1 MARLLLVL
9 VLAFGSWPVAA
20 EDSLTGKNIERVEI
34 IGLESLTEDAVLFYL
49 GLEEGGTYDPGLLN
63 DRVHEFWHRGL
74 VDEISIEA
82 HPYDWGVRLVITI
95 VERPTLVGI
104 EYQGLKRLQKS
115 DIEKRI
121 AEEGIGV
128 REGQPLEPGELRRL
142 EATIERLYA
151 EQGYGFAD
159 ASFSLVEVSRIRRR
173 AIFVID
179 EGRRIRIEEIDF
191 EGNTV
196 FGDRRLRWAM
206 KQTKQ
211 AGVLARMQ
219 KKDVYDPAAL
229 DQDLD
234 KVADLYR
241 RHGYKNVVVGD
252 PEIQISVG
260 RPTAEKIEN
269 QRRRLSVT
277 VPIEEGDRWRFG
289 AIRVEGNHR
298 FSDELLL
305 RQFEAAG
312 GDWLSS
318 EIVDQGIAA
327 ITEIYS
333 NTGHLYA
340 KVEPW
345 LIERQDHV
353 ADVVVQVDEGEQYR
367 IGRIEFEGNTNT
379 RDEVLRRE
387 MAIQE
392 GAVLDTAALRNSLLR
407 LSQLE
412 YFVVDPED
420 PVALDVQTDEQIVD
434 LSIKGEEGEPSN
446 LLFGGGFGEASGFF
460 GQIQYRTRNFLGRG
474 ETLSASAQVG
484 ERQNIFDLSYAVPWF
499 LDRPQEVGFSLF
511 KRDLEYTLLSG
522 QNVDQDRVGGSVS
535 YGRRLGIFGRLT
547 WTYTRFDSDELATS
561 FTGPNN
567 PKVISIQQQVS
578 MLGVGAVRDRRDS
591 RVQPTV
597 GGRWSLGFDW
607 AGGALGGNTDFLRP
621 RATFS
626 RYLGVTQKA
635 FHSLVAVNVE
645 AGYVTPIGD
654 SELVFSDR
662 FFLGGEN
669 SVRGFEYKSIW
680 VRDEEGDTVL
690 DEYGLALGGNR
701 SLQLNLEYHVLF
713 GKPFRL
719 LAFTDL
725 GKVSADSQP
734 FDLDH
739 ASISAGL
746 ELQIKVPI
754 LGAPLRLIWSRN
766 LSPLPDDRFQT
777 FQFSIGPSF

>member
-1 MARLLLVL
+1 
-9 VLAFGSWPVAA
+9 VLAFGGWPLAA
-20 EDSLTGKNIERVEI
+20 EDSLVGKNIEKVEI
-34 IGLESLTEDAVLFYL
+34 VGLESLTEDTVLFYL
-49 GLEEGGTYDPGLLN
+49 GLEEGEPYDPEQLN
-63 DRVHEFWHRGL
+63 DKVHELWQHGL
-74 VDEISIEA
+74 IDEIGIEA
-82 HPYDWGVRLVITI
+82 HPYDWGVRLVVTI
-95 VERPTLVGI
+95 VERPTLAGI

-115 DIEKRI
+115 DIETRI
-121 AEEGIGV
+121 AKEGIGV

-142 EATIERLYA
+142 ERAIESLYA
-151 EQGYGFAD
+151 EKGFGLAD
-159 ASFSLVEVSRIRRR
+159 ASFSLVEVSHVGRQ
-173 AIFVID
+173 AIFIID
-179 EGRRIRIEEIDF
+179 EGRRIRIEDIDF

-211 AGVLARMQ
+211 SGVLARLQ

-229 DQDLD
+229 DQDLE
-234 KVADLYR
+234 KVIDLYR
-241 RHGYKNVVVGD
+241 RNGYKNVVVGE
-252 PEIQISVG
+252 PVIQITVG
-260 RPTAEKIEN
+260 KPGAEKIES
-269 QRRRLSVT
+269 QKRRLAIT
-277 VPIEEGDRWRFG
+277 VPVEEGDRWRFG
-289 AIRVEGNHR
+289 EIRLEGNQR
-298 FSDELLL
+298 FSEELLL
-305 RQFEAAG
+305 RQFEASG

-318 EIVDQGIAA
+318 DVIDKGIAA
-327 ITEIYS
+327 IAEIYS

-340 KVEPW
+340 KVEPR

-353 ADVVVQVDEGEQYR
+353 ADVVVQIDEGEQYR
-367 IGRIEFEGNTNT
+367 IGRIEFEGNTKT
-379 RDEVLRRE
+379 KDEVLRRE

-392 GAVLDTAALRNSLLR
+392 GAVLDTGALRNSLLR

-412 YFVVDPED
+412 YFIVDSED
-420 PVALDVQTDEQIVD
+420 PVALDVQADKQIVD
-434 LSIKGEEGEPSN
+434 LSIKGEEGEPTD

-484 ERQNIFDLSYAVPWF
+484 QRQNIFDLSYGIPWF
-499 LDRPQEVGFSLF
+499 LDRPQQVGFSLF
-511 KRDLEYTLLSG
+511 KRDLEYTLLTG
-522 QNVDQDRVGGSVS
+522 QNVNQDRVGGSVS
-535 YGRRLGIFGRLT
+535 YGRRLGIFSNLT
-547 WTYTRFDSDELATS
+547 VTYTRFDSDELATN
-561 FTGPNN
+561 FADPDN
-567 PKVISIQQQVS
+567 PVVISVQQEVS
-578 MLGVGAVRDRRDS
+578 MLGFGYIRDRRDS

-597 GGRWSLGFDW
+597 GGRWSLGLDW

-621 RATFS
+621 QATFS
-626 RYLGVTQKA
+626 RYLGVTKKT
-635 FHSLVAVNVE
+635 FRSLVAVNVE

-680 VRDEEGDTVL
+680 VRDEEGNTVL
-690 DEYGLALGGNR
+690 DQNGLALGGNR

-725 GKVSADSQP
+725 GKVSAEGQP
-734 FDLDH
+734 FNFDH

-746 ELQIKVPI
+746 ELQIKLPI
-754 LGAPLRLIWSRN
+754 LGAPLRLIWSQN
-766 LSPLPDDRFQT
+766 LDPLPEDRFQT